1 MSFFSNFTNYFSLS
15 PTNITFGGWNSYDF
29 SGMLNSWQPQN
40 IYKPVMDDFSFN
52 SYGKFYNGDSV
63 FASQFGVQNYINN
76 FQKFNCTNNMNSWT
90 YQPVFSVPSNVSM
103 PVSLNLRTVASKTSN
118 NDSSSSNLSELKGKH
133 WSEMTDSQLQQVYG
147 NYTRDITKPYSG
159 TAEDLNRYLIGKGV
173 LEGKGQVFMEAQER
187 YEISAAVLVGIAM
200 NESAKGTSNLA
211 RNKNNI
217 GGVRIS
223 GSTEFRTFES
233 VDDCIMEMARFLKA
247 GYVDNSG
254 RPLTQLYQIN
264 AKYCPTSD
272 PTDTSGHNGFW
283 ARAVDKYANEVD
295 AALA

>member
-1 MSFFSNFTNYFSLS
+1 M
-15 PTNITFGGWNSYDF
+15 FGF
-29 SGMLNSWQPQN
+29 LPQN
-40 IYKPVMDDFSFN
+40 IFNNCLMPGNNWYFNCCMPMMSFSSFIPSSNYGFN
-52 SYGKFYNGDSV
+52 WNFNTSIFNNN
-63 FASQFGVQNYINN
+63 QNYTLPLIS
-76 FQKFNCTNNMNSWT
+76 FDSFTI
-90 YQPVFSVPSNVSM
+90 
-103 PVSLNLRTVASKTSN
+103 TSSRRSRN
-118 NDSSSSNLSELKGKH
+118 SSNLSELKGKH

-173 LEGKGQVFMEAQER
+173 LEGKGQIFMDAQER
-187 YEISAAVLVGIAM
+187 YGISAAVLVGIAM

-254 RPLTQLYQIN
+254 RPLTKLYQIN

-272 PTDTSGHNGFW
+272 PTDKTGNNGLW
-283 ARAVDKYANEVD
+283 ARTVDKYANEVD
-295 AALA
+295 VALA